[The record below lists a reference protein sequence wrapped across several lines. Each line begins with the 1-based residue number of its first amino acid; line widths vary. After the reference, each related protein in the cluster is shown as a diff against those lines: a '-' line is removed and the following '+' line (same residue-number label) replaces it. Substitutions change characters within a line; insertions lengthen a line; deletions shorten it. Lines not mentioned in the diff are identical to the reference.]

1 MKQAIKLTLSI
12 TAFWLIMGQPAVAG
26 TIQCGVHYI
35 QDAERLPSTKYEV
48 LKKCGEPVAKMG
60 NIWVYEQTGGLKK
73 EIVFTDAGT
82 VASIR
87 E

>member
-1 MKQAIKLTLSI
+1 MKQAIKLTLCI
-12 TAFWLIMGQPAVAG
+12 TAFWLIAGQPAVAG

-35 QDAERLPSTKYEV
+35 QDSERRPSTKYEV
-48 LKKCGEPVAKMG
+48 LKKCGEPLAKMG
-60 NIWVYEQTGGLKK
+60 NTWIYEQSGGLKK
-73 EIVFTDAGT
+73 EIIFNDAGA